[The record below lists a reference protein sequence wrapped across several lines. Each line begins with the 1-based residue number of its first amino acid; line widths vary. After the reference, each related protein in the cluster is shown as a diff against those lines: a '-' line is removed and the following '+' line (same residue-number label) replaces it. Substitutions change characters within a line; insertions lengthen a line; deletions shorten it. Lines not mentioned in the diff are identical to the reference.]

1 MELICEMISRGQF
14 IVENGVHPKDSILIV
29 LNGEFYCSF
38 GKEEFFAKENFFQ
51 CRMPEILHTTE
62 RKI

>member
-38 GKEEFFAKENFFQ
+38 GKEEFFAKENDISISMK
-51 CRMPEILHTTE
+51 C
-62 RKI
+62 